1 MEAAVRDILTEDTRR
16 VSEIRSIFDPLTGE
30 GAPVSRF
37 LFEVSD
43 MDLPRQWL
51 PESMRN
57 ERLVRKLKKCGS
69 VKALLEAELGD
80 DTPEARSAFS
90 EMWVRRRILHDF
102 AFWAFVFVRIKPK
115 EGGED
120 IPFRLNRPQRRLV
133 EKFERQRLA
142 GKPIR
147 VVVLKARQWGGSTVT
162 QIYISWLQ
170 LVHKKGWNSL
180 IVGHQNTASVEVKG
194 MFDKMISAY
203 PPELLHEWGET
214 FNLSEP
220 KMHGSAASTNIYII
234 PSRNC
239 KVKLGSAESPDSARG
254 GDAALVHCTEIAFWK
269 KTDQRTPQQIV
280 RSACSGV
287 LPKPL
292 TMIVYESTANGTG
305 NMFHREYIDAKK
317 GESMFDSIFVAW
329 WQIEQNSLPF
339 ASDEERENFASWLYE
354 HRLEEVTTSSREE
367 PGRYYWYLWGLGA
380 TLEALHWYRLERRKY
395 TDHGDIAAEAPSDD
409 NEAFVH
415 SGAHVFDTYKVAEL
429 RKSCR
434 KPKWR
439 GELRGAAE
447 YGAESLK
454 SLRFNE
460 GDTGRLSVWEKPE
473 IYADETVRHRYLV
486 SVDIGGRSRKADY
499 SVITVFD
506 RYWMM
511 ENGAPIVVAEW
522 YGHTAHHLL
531 AWKAAQIAK
540 WYDNALLVIESN
552 TLETKDKERSVDG
565 DQSGFILNQIRD
577 AYENLYARKQSEE
590 EIIQGV
596 PRKYGFHTNTK
607 TKPVVISHLVMC
619 TEEGLWVERC
629 DAALDELLQYERK
642 QNGSY
647 GAVSGAHDDMLMARA
662 IGLHVC
668 YNEMERPTVV
678 KHHVR
683 KHKTRSGSLA
693 EI

>member
-1 MEAAVRDILTEDTRR
+1 MAAVRDILTEDTRR
-16 VSEIRSIFDPLTGE
+16 MSEIRSIFDPMTGE

-37 LFEVSD
+37 RLDVPDFEIPV
-43 MDLPRQWL
+43 QWL
-51 PESMRN
+51 PESMRD
-57 ERLVRKLKKCGS
+57 EGLVRMLQRYGS
-69 VKALLEAELGD
+69 LGALLNKELGG
-80 DTPEARSAFS
+80 DTLETRSAFT

-102 AFWAFVFVRIKPK
+102 AFWAYAFVRIKPK
-115 EGGED
+115 KGGED
-120 IPFRLNRPQRRLV
+120 IAFRLNRPQRRLV
-133 EKFERQRLA
+133 EKFEAQRLA

-162 QIYISWLQ
+162 QLYMSWLQ

-194 MFDKMISAY
+194 MFDKMIAAY
-203 PPELLHEWGET
+203 PTELLHDFGATYNE
-214 FNLSEP
+214 SEP
-220 KMHGSAASTNIYII
+220 KMHGTASSTNIHII

-269 KTDQRTPQQIV
+269 TTEQKTPEQII

-287 LPKPL
+287 LPLPL

-305 NMFHREYIDAKK
+305 NMFHAEYLDAKA
-317 GESMFDSIFVAW
+317 GRSMFDCIFIAW
-329 WQIEQNSLPF
+329 WQIEQNSMPF
-339 ASDEERENFASWLYE
+339 ATEDDRNTFATWLLAHKDEEEADN
-354 HRLEEVTTSSREE
+354 SREE
-367 PGRYYWYLWGLGA
+367 PGRYYWRLWEMGA
-380 TLEALHWYRLERRKY
+380 TLEALNWYRTERRKY

-409 NEAFVH
+409 VEAFVH
-415 SGAHVFDTYKVAEL
+415 SGAHVFDTYKVDEL
-429 RKSCR
+429 RKACR
-434 KPKWR
+434 NPRWH
-439 GELRGAAE
+439 GEIRGAAE
-447 YGAESLK
+447 YGPDSLND
-454 SLRFNE
+454 LHFNE
-460 GDTGRLSVWEKPE
+460 GGTGCLRVWEKPE
-473 IYADETVRHRYLV
+473 MYDDETVRHRYLV
-486 SVDIGGRSRKADY
+486 SVDIGGRSNKADY

-511 ENGAPIVVAEW
+511 EGCGPVVVAEW

-552 TLETKDKERSVDG
+552 TLETKDKERDVDG

-590 EIIQGV
+590 EIVQGM
-596 PRKYGFHTNTK
+596 PRRYGFHTNTK
-607 TKPVVISHLVMC
+607 TKPIIISHLIMC
-619 TEEGLWVERC
+619 VEEQLWTERNG
-629 DAALDELLQYERK
+629 AALEELLRYERK

-647 GAVSGAHDDMLMARA
+647 GAVSGAHDDLLMARA

-668 YNEMERPTVV
+668 YNEMELPVCV
-678 KHHVR
+678 KHRIR
-683 KHKTRSGSLA
+683 KQRVHSGSMA